1 VTAARPSPDL
11 PDHWFRHEFG
21 RLVAALVRRFG
32 ARRVEL
38 CEDAVQAALL
48 RAVEVWPQ
56 SGLPDDRSAWLYRV
70 AHNRVL
76 DGLRRD
82 RRTAAAPDE
91 RTTEAEAEGHAVYLD
106 REVTDDQLRLLFVC
120 ADPAIP
126 HDSQVVLALKTLC
139 GFSTEEIAARFF
151 QREDAIHKRLQRAR
165 AALRAAAVAIDTPPL
180 AELATRLPAVL
191 HIVYLLFTEGHSSS
205 QADAPI
211 RRELCEE
218 AIRLGELVA
227 DHPVAAAPEA
237 DALVALMVLT
247 AARFDARLDDR
258 GDLLLLAEQDR
269 ARWDGA
275 LIQRG
280 LARLH
285 RAARGDA
292 LSRYHLEAAIS
303 LEHCLAPSYG
313 ATRWDEITRLYRMLD
328 AIAPSPLVTLNQA
341 IALAEWQGADAGL
354 ELLEATPPPPWLQGY
369 HLWDATLG
377 ELYRR
382 RGDRARAASHLT
394 RALAAAPTRA
404 EKALLA
410 RRLAACSA

>member
-1 VTAARPSPDL
+1 VSAARPPAEL
-11 PDHWFRHEFG
+11 PEHWFRHEFG

-56 SGLPDDRSAWLYRV
+56 RGSPDDRSAWLYRV
-70 AHNRVL
+70 AHNRVV
-76 DGLRRD
+76 DGIRRE
-82 RRTAAAPDE
+82 RRSAAAPDE
-91 RTTEAEAEGHAVYLD
+91 RTTEADTEAHVVHLE

-126 HDSQVVLALKTLC
+126 HDSQVALALKTLC

-151 QREDAIHKRLQRAR
+151 QSVDAIHKRLQRAR
-165 AALRAAAVAIDTPPL
+165 AALRAGAVAIDTPPL
-180 AELATRLPAVL
+180 TELVTRLPAVL
-191 HIVYLLFTEGHSSS
+191 HIIYLLFTEGHSSS
-205 QADAPI
+205 LADAPI

-227 DHPVAAAPEA
+227 DHPVAAAAEA

-258 GDLLLLAEQDR
+258 GELLRLEEQDR
-269 ARWDGA
+269 TRWDA
-275 LIQRG
+275 TLIQRG
-280 LARLH
+280 LARLS
-285 RAARGDA
+285 RAARGDVI
-292 LSRYHLEAAIS
+292 SRYHLEAAIS
-303 LEHCLAPSYG
+303 LEHGLAPSYRE
-313 ATRWDEITRLYRMLD
+313 TRWQEITRLYRML
-328 AIAPSPLVTLNQA
+328 AAVAPSPLVTLNQA
-341 IALAEWQGADAGL
+341 IAVAEWQGPDAGL
-354 ELLEATPPPPWLQGY
+354 ALLEATPPPPWLQGY

-377 ELYRR
+377 ELHRR
-382 RGDRARAASHLT
+382 RGDRARAASHLA
-394 RALAAAPTRA
+394 RALAAAPTPA

-410 RRLAACSA
+410 RRLAAIG